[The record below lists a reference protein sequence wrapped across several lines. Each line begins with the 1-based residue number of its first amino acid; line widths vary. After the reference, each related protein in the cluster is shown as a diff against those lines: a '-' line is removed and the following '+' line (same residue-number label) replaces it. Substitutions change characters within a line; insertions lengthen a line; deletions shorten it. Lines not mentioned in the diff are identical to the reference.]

1 MAAAEAQGATLRAA
15 GALLAGGSL
24 RVMALAGLAALLVS
38 FDSAVLVLALP
49 AIAADFRTPVAEL
62 TRVGSAL
69 ALGTL
74 AALPIAMQADRV
86 GRRRLLVLSVAG
98 FSLANLASA
107 WSPSVAW
114 LAASRVV
121 AVCFE
126 TVAAGTATALV
137 IEEVSPDLRGLAVAG
152 LTVMA
157 GAGTGLTTLLYP
169 LLAPHWR
176 VLYLL
181 GGAGLAGAGVL
192 ALLLPESRAWR
203 ASMTAG
209 GRRRLPLRVLLEPPW
224 RRRLAVVAVSGA
236 AGALLYAP
244 AALLSALFGSREL
257 GLSPTLISAV
267 TLVSG
272 LASVPAFLVGGRL
285 SDRWGRRRLGAG
297 LGLLTAV
304 ATAATFAGGRA
315 AYWAGSVLWSI
326 LASAS
331 VPVLGAWYGELFPT
345 RARATSES
353 AGAVAG
359 AIGGAAG
366 FQLVGLL
373 QQRLGLGHALA
384 AVSAGALLGAGLLL
398 LLPETG
404 GEPLEP

>member
-1 MAAAEAQGATLRAA
+1 MGEASARTL
-15 GALLAGGSL
+15 
-24 RVMALAGLAALLVS
+24 ALAGLAAFFVS

-49 AIAADFRTPVAEL
+49 AIAADFRTPVTEL

-69 ALGTL
+69 TLGAV

-98 FSLANLASA
+98 FSLTNLASA

-137 IEEVSPDLRGLAVAG
+137 IEEVRPGQRGLAVAG
-152 LTVMA
+152 LTVAA
-157 GAGTGLTTLLYP
+157 GAGAGLTTVLYP

-176 VLYLL
+176 TLYLL
-181 GGAGLAGAGVL
+181 GGAGLAGAVVL
-192 ALLLPESRAWR
+192 ALLLPESRAWA
-203 ASMTAG
+203 ASVG
-209 GRRRLPLRVLLEPPW
+209 VERQPRLPLRVLLEPPW
-224 RRRLAVVAVSGA
+224 RARLALVTAAAVL
-236 AGALLYAP
+236 GALLYSP
-244 AALLSALFGSREL
+244 AGLLSALFGSRDL
-257 GLSPTLISAV
+257 GLSPALISAV
-267 TLVSG
+267 MLVSG

-285 SDRWGRRRLGAG
+285 SDRFGRRWLGAG
-297 LGLLTAV
+297 LGTLTAL
-304 ATAATFAGGRA
+304 ATAATFAGGRP
-315 AYWAGSVLWSI
+315 AYWVGSMLWSI
-326 LASAS
+326 LASTS

-353 AGAVAG
+353 VSALAGAV
-359 AIGGAAG
+359 GGATG

-373 QQRLGLGHALA
+373 QPWLGLGHALA
-384 AVSAGALLGAGLLL
+384 IIATGALLGAALLL

-404 GEPLEP
+404 GEPLSA